1 MARNI
6 SLRYALITRIVKAGW
21 GKPASCNA
29 SRHELKPPEM
39 STLLLCV
46 TFCILLPDRKEE
58 RLLSSCHSLLGC
70 RGIYCNPWHTLEF
83 LKTVR
88 HAYIELPFASTQIRF
103 NLTEVWVLILCFL
116 LYYQQNQKAINTE
129 FLYLIRLWKSL
140 RKCFIIKYKSQSNT
154 T

>member
-1 MARNI
+1 VRANKWRTHVEG
-6 SLRYALITRIVKAGW
+6 SFVLWLTLRQAADVPIYLAPWLAQ
-21 GKPASCNA
+21 
-29 SRHELKPPEM
+29 LFD
-39 STLLLCV
+39 TL
-46 TFCILLPDRKEE
+46 FCSPNRKEE